1 MFDNLTE
8 FVDYLIK
15 DKKQYLIE
23 VVEGEINFNDP
34 KSIIEK
40 YDLIC
45 NSISDSIENDAI
57 ATNHCV
63 SHEGGDASAYEN
75 GIWETVLYEIQ
86 GWYFWKEPEGQ
97 TYGFFS
103 TLDDALNHSV
113 YL

>member
-23 VVEGEINFNDP
+23 VMEGEINFNDP
-34 KSIIEK
+34 QSIIEK

-45 NSISDSIENDAI
+45 NSVSDSIQNDA
-57 ATNHCV
+57 TVTSHYV
-63 SHEGGDASAYEN
+63 SHEGGDESLYEN

-97 TYGFFS
+97 TYGLFS
-103 TLDDALNHSV
+103 NLEDALHYSGK
-113 YL
+113 L